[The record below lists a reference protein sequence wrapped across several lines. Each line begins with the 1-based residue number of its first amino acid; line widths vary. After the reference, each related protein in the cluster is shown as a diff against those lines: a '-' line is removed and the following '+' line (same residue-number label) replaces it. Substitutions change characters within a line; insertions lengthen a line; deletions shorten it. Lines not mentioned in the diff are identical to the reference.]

1 LTSSEKLFIVLKVG
15 VITSQKIT
23 SFYERFKSIDVTFSK
38 EIIQVAG
45 LITRQ
50 VYLKCG
56 GDFWPCVVYS
66 SSFQGAKIAANTRSG
81 LPQKLQTVN
90 SAVSLRFCFKKPDK
104 DQPVTFFV
112 SARVSGYSPYG
123 GSKDI
128 ALFNLQFTQRPPDDL
143 IEIMGRVLDANV
155 ASAKRRDERIILNPE
170 IIRKLGLL
178 ANETAVFIQSVP
190 RRCILRDIS
199 FSGAKLIMMGVAKF
213 LVNREAALRV
223 DFDDPRESFLIKG
236 VFVRSEAVEGRKE
249 LLALAIRFDD
259 KLIPMGYK
267 VRLNEYVSQT
277 KVETK
282 TVPAETAA
290 PETGGSPP
298 AETAPA
304 ETAPEAAAPKTAAP
318 ETDTPETDT
327 PETVPAGSPPAA
339 ETEGG
344 LPTVPG
350 LDPP

>member
-1 LTSSEKLFIVLKVG
+1 MG

-23 SFYERFKSIDVTFSK
+23 SFYERFKTIDVTFSK
-38 EIIQVAG
+38 EIIQVTG
-45 LITRQ
+45 LVTQQ
-50 VYLKCG
+50 VHLKCG
-56 GDFWPCVVYS
+56 SDFWPCVVYS
-66 SSFQGAKIAANTRSG
+66 TSFQGAKIAANTQSG
-81 LPQKLQTVN
+81 LIQKLQTVN
-90 SAVSLRFCFKKPDK
+90 SAVSLRLCFKKPDN

-123 GSKDI
+123 GSRDI

-143 IEIMGRVLDANV
+143 IEIMGKVLDANI

-178 ANETAVFIQSVP
+178 AKETAVFIQSVP

-213 LVNREAALRV
+213 LINREAALRV

-236 VFVRSEAVEGRKE
+236 MFIRSEAVEGRKE

-259 KLIPMGYK
+259 KLVPMGYK
-267 VRLNEYVSQT
+267 VRLNEYVSQIRA
-277 KVETK
+277 ETK
-282 TVPAETAA
+282 TVPAEAPPPAEAAAAGGTDGAAGTSAPKAAA
-290 PETGGSPP
+290 PETASAG
-298 AETAPA
+298 
-304 ETAPEAAAPKTAAP
+304 TAA
-318 ETDTPETDT
+318 
-327 PETVPAGSPPAA
+327 PAA
-339 ETEGG
+339 ETKDD
-344 LPTVPG
+344 LPAVPG

>member
-1 LTSSEKLFIVLKVG
+1 MG

-23 SFYERFKSIDVTFSK
+23 SFYERFKTIDVTFSK
-38 EIIQVAG
+38 EIVQVTG
-45 LITRQ
+45 LITQQ
-50 VYLKCG
+50 VHLKCG
-56 GDFWPCVVYS
+56 SDFWPCVVYS
-66 SSFQGAKIAANTRSG
+66 TSFQGAKIAANTQSG
-81 LPQKLQTVN
+81 LIQKLQTVN
-90 SAVSLRFCFKKPDK
+90 SAVSLRLCFKKADNG
-104 DQPVTFFV
+104 QAVTFFV

-143 IEIMGRVLDANV
+143 IEIIGRVLDANV
-155 ASAKRRDERIILNPE
+155 ASAKRRDERILLTPE

-178 ANETAVFIQSVP
+178 AKETAVFIQSVP

-213 LVNREAALRV
+213 LVNREASLRV

-249 LLALAIRFDD
+249 LLALAIRFDS

-267 VRLNEYVSQT
+267 VRLNDYVSQT
-277 KVETK
+277 RAEAK
-282 TVPAETAA
+282 TVPAEAGGTGGAPAGTSLPEGPPPETAPVETAA
-290 PETGGSPP
+290 PAG
-298 AETAPA
+298 
-304 ETAPEAAAPKTAAP
+304 TAAG
-318 ETDTPETDT
+318 ETPEGF
-327 PETVPAGSPPAA
+327 PA
-339 ETEGG
+339 
-344 LPTVPG
+344 VPG